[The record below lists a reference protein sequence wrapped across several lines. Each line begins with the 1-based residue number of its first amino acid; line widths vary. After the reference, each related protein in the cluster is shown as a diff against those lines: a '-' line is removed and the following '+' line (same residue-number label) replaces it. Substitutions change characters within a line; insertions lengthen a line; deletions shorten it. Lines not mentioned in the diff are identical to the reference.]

1 MEFDREA
8 IKDGLKLYDFPI
20 NVIVETSSFCN
31 LKCSI
36 CPNPFM
42 KREKGNMS
50 FDVFKKVADELPQ
63 ETTLWLALLGEPLMN
78 PNQLIDMVYYAKRI
92 GLKDVRLNT
101 NGLLLTERISAE
113 LVDAGLDYVLISV
126 DAFEPSTYKKIRIGG
141 NLRKL
146 VENVDNLISIRNKS
160 QLKVVVQFIV
170 MEENEEEVE
179 FFKDFWL
186 EAGAIVKIRP
196 KLSWGNTIEAKNL
209 NLEQKD
215 RTYPCPW
222 LARTVSIQWTGR
234 LAQCDFDYEGEYS
247 PGDIRTQSIK
257 EIWDGEILKRRQK
270 HVAGDFTHPLCSTC
284 KDWQVGLAQYFG
296 GKK

>member
-50 FDVFKKVADELPQ
+50 FDVFKKVADELPP

>member
-50 FDVFKKVADELPQ
+50 FDVFKKVADELPP

-284 KDWQVGLAQYFG
+284 KDWQVGLAVYYG
-296 GKK
+296 DK

>member
-1 MEFDREA
+1 MEFDRDA

-20 NVIVETSSFCN
+20 NVIVESSSYCN

-42 KREKGNMS
+42 KREKGNME
-50 FDVFKKVADELPQ
+50 FDVFKKVADEVALRP

-78 PNQLIDMVYYAKRI
+78 PDQLIDMVYYAKRV

-101 NGLLLTERISAE
+101 NGLLLTDRISTE

-126 DAFEPSTYKKIRIGG
+126 DAFEPSTYKNVRIGG
-141 NLRKL
+141 NLQKL
-146 VENVDNLISIRNKS
+146 VANVDHLIAIRNK
-160 QLKVVVQFIV
+160 LKVVVQFIV
-170 MEENEEEVE
+170 MEENEDEVE
-179 FFKDFWL
+179 YFKDFWL
-186 EAGAIVKIRP
+186 EAGAIVKVRP

-209 NLEQKD
+209 NLGQKD

-222 LARTVSIQWTGR
+222 LMRTVSIQWTGR
-234 LAQCDFDYEGEYS
+234 LAQCDFDYEGVYS
-247 PGDIRTQSIK
+247 PGDIRTQTIK

-270 HVAGDFTHPLCSTC
+270 HIAGDFTHQLCTTC
-284 KDWQVGLAQYFG
+284 KDWQVGLAVYYG